1 MKTKILILVTVFLT
15 LTSCSLSND
24 TNEGPIEVTL
34 VHWNLINVTGGIAG
48 VDNDFEV
55 GDIVWNADEF
65 NSMLAVNNSNPD
77 DTIEDGLDTGTYDFV
92 LFETGGDIFTVIDG
106 DEFGKIYI
114 SETDNTL
121 LIIDQN
127 ELSFGPQADGF
138 IYTFKITTSTIE
150 I

>member
-15 LTSCSLSND
+15 ITSCSLSND
-24 TNEGPIEVTL
+24 TNEGPVEVTL
-34 VHWNLINVTGGIAG
+34 IHWNLINVTGGIAG

-65 NSMLAVNNSNPD
+65 NSVLAVNNSNTD
-77 DTIEDGLDTGTYDFV
+77 NTIEDGLASGSYDFV
-92 LFETGGDIFTVIDG
+92 LFEASGDIFTVIDG
-106 DEFGKIYI
+106 NEFGKIYI